1 MKKVMLI
8 SALIVICFWSK
19 AQSPTFNEWLRQKKT
34 QRKYLVEQIGALQ
47 VYFEYLKKG
56 YNIVDKGLT
65 NIGNIKNATHQL
77 DNNYFSSLK
86 QVSPVITSS
95 PKYRETTRSYEM
107 ILNDLQLLSNDVQ
120 GDANFS
126 AKEKAYV
133 EAIYQ
138 KMRSDCNATM
148 EAFLMAVSPEVAEMQ
163 DSERLSRLDKVHSEM
178 KDRLSFT
185 KHFVSSTRVLS
196 LQRAKEKHSIQVMRK
211 INGQG

>member
-1 MKKVMLI
+1 MKRIIIIALLVMTHAVV
-8 SALIVICFWSK
+8 SAQTPNFK
-19 AQSPTFNEWLRQKKT
+19 EWFRQKKT
-34 QRKYLVEQIGALQ
+34 QRKYLIEQIAALQ

-77 DNNYFSSLK
+77 DNTYFTSLK

-95 PKYRETTRSYEM
+95 PKYGETTKFYEI
-107 ILNDLQLLSNDVQ
+107 ILHDLHALSNDAQ
-120 GDANFS
+120 GDVNFS
-126 AKEKAYV
+126 AREKAYI

-148 EAFLMAVSPEVAEMQ
+148 EAFLLAVSPEVAEMQ

-178 KDRLSFT
+178 RERLTFT
-185 KHFVSSTRVLS
+185 KHFVSSTRALS
-196 LQRAKEKHSIQVMRK
+196 LQRANEKRSIETMRK
-211 INGQG
+211 LNGQG